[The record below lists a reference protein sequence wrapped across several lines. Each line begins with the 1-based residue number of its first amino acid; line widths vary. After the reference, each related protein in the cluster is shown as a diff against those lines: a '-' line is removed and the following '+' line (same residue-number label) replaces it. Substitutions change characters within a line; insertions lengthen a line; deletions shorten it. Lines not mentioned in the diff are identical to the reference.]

1 MGSFVVDW
9 DNALH
14 KPGQDEIYLTC
25 WNIYPNELGND
36 NNAEERTEF
45 TFNLFRDVLSGSLF
59 FLLVFSLCFPV
70 KTRREELADARG

>member
-45 TFNLFRDVLSGSLF
+45 TFNLFRLRPLWQFIFLTCLF
-59 FLLVFSLCFPV
+59 IVFSS
-70 KTRREELADARG
+70 